1 MIRILLRITNNKS
14 KVIRFGVPL
23 EALIIVVL
31 VGIILAYSKAVPIAS
46 QLIFQKKQ
54 PTVTL
59 KTEYNNPF
67 NKESQYVNPFE
78 KYKNPF
84 VVNR

>member
-1 MIRILLRITNNKS
+1 MINILSRITSHKS
-14 KVIRFGVPL
+14 KVIRFGVPIMVL
-23 EALIIVVL
+23 LIIVL
-31 VGIILAYSKAVPIAS
+31 VGVLLAYSKGVVQLPS
-46 QLIFQKKQ
+46 QLVFQKK

-67 NKESQYVNPFE
+67 NKEVQYVNPFE